1 MLNVIKYLRTYL
13 VFLLMIAITDHGV
26 TQESHVYDNLVIE
39 SKILSQEV
47 SYSIYLPAGYEAN
60 HRHYPVV
67 YLLHGGGPHPDR
79 HQQWI
84 VQGDM
89 QRIVDEG
96 VENGSIAAAII
107 VMADAKRSYY
117 MNNAYGKY
125 QYEDFYIQELIPH
138 IEKTYRCRT
147 EKKFRGIMGI
157 SMGGFGALL
166 YAFKHPELFNACA
179 TFSSAIRT
187 DDEIR
192 AIPHTQ
198 YLARH
203 STAMGQLKEGE
214 ERITDFW
221 QQNHPLHLA
230 KNLPIS
236 ELKQVNYYI
245 DCGDDDYLFKGN
257 SLLHIIMRER
267 NISHEFRIRD
277 GEHNWSYWQQGLK
290 DGMAFLTKH
299 FR

>member
-1 MLNVIKYLRTYL
+1 MKSIHQYLILT
-13 VFLLMIAITDHGV
+13 LLIIATQFGV
-26 TQESHVYDNLVIE
+26 AQESQVFDNLTVQ
-39 SKILSQEV
+39 SDILSQKV
-47 SYSIYLPAGYEAN
+47 KYSIYLPAGYESN

-67 YLLHGGGPHPDR
+67 YLLHGGGPHPER

-89 QRIVDEG
+89 QRIMDEG
-96 VENGSIAAAII
+96 IKNGSMSSTII
-107 VMADAKRSYY
+107 VMADAERSYY
-117 MNNAYGKY
+117 MNNTNGKY

-147 EKKFRGIMGI
+147 EKKFRGIIGL

-166 YAFKHPELFNACA
+166 YAFKHPDLFNACA
-179 TFSSAIRT
+179 AFSSAIRT
-187 DDEIR
+187 DEEIR
-192 AIPHTQ
+192 AIPHSQ

-203 STAMGQLKEGE
+203 GTAMGQLQAGE

-221 QQNHPLHLA
+221 RQNHPLHLVQS
-230 KNLPIS
+230 LPV
-236 ELKQVNYYI
+236 EQLKKVKYYV
-245 DCGDDDYLFKGN
+245 DCGDDDDYLYKGN
-257 SLLHIIMRER
+257 SLLHITMRER
-267 NISHEFRIRD
+267 GIPHEFRIRD
-277 GEHNWSYWQQGLK
+277 GAHNWLYWQQGLK